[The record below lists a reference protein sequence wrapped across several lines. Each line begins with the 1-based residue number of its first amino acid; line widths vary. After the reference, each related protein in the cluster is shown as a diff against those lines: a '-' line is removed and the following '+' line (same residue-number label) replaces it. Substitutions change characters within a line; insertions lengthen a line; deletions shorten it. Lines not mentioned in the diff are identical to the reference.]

1 MTKTIGFEDGEDG
14 GHDDE
19 LAPLHAKQ
27 RKEAFH
33 EPTKVPP
40 GFGLRQPSGALR
52 SGLGAQKRQRTAA
65 AQDAIA
71 AANPSPRSMVPMR
84 AKNGVGGALSMNR
97 RRYRQVLDCASL
109 LALWQWRR
117 ADRKRQRTGAVQD
130 APARSAGS
138 GSQCATS
145 ESRRLSMN
153 LEWPPLPNPL
163 PRQRGRGGPTC
174 PPSAAAPG

>member
-84 AKNGVGGALSMNR
+84 AKNGVGGGPFHEPSEVPPGFGL
-97 RRYRQVLDCASL
+97 RQSS
-109 LALWQWRR
+109 
-117 ADRKRQRTGAVQD
+117 GA
-130 APARSAGS
+130 
-138 GSQCATS
+138 
-145 ESRRLSMN
+145 
-153 LEWPPLPNPL
+153 
-163 PRQRGRGGPTC
+163 
-174 PPSAAAPG
+174 